1 MKLAG
6 GPPAILLGG
15 VNSLSVARCLGRR
28 GVEVLWAGDD
38 DLRLSLSRY
47 CSRLTLPDGPGGWPA
62 RALAHLLGPDAGH
75 LHGAVLLACNDPAV
89 ELIARNRDALSEH
102 YLIDA
107 EAPGVQLCMLDKLS
121 TYRAA
126 EAAGVPT
133 PRFWT
138 LSSQEEL
145 EAIRA
150 ELSFPLIV
158 KPLDSAAF
166 QAAFGGHKH
175 LTAETWEELEP
186 AMRRISGAGLEF
198 MLVERVPGPDTQLC
212 SYYTHM
218 GDDGPVVD
226 FTKRIVRRQPPGE
239 GQATLHVTEWLPEVK
254 ELALRL
260 LEHSGHR
267 GLAAV
272 EFKRDPRDGVLKL
285 MEANVRFTGCNAIVA
300 SAGVDLPAYVY
311 ARLTGRDFAFPPRF
325 REGRRLWN
333 PRRDT
338 QAALTLRARGEL
350 TLGGWLRSL
359 RLPAEMFYTV
369 PDDPM
374 PGLGGVVET
383 GRRLLRM
390 TRRRRT
396 PTKALG

>member
-1 MKLAG
+1 MTLAG

-28 GVEVLWAGDD
+28 GVQVLWAGDD

-47 CSRLTLPDGPGGWPA
+47 CRRLPLPAGPGGWPE
-62 RALAHLLGPDAGH
+62 RAVAHLLGPDAER
-75 LHGAVLLACNDPAV
+75 LRGAVLLACNDPAV
-89 ELIARNRDALSEH
+89 ELIARHRDALAER
-102 YLIDA
+102 YLVDA
-107 EAPGVQLCMLDKLS
+107 EAPEVQLCMLDKLC

-138 LSSQEEL
+138 IASHDEL
-145 EAIRA
+145 AAIRG
-150 ELSFPLIV
+150 ELAFPLIV

-175 LTAETWEELEP
+175 LTAETWEQLEP
-186 AMRRISGAGLEF
+186 AMRTVAGAGLEF
-198 MLVERVPGPDTQLC
+198 MIVERIPGPDTLLC

-218 GDDGPVVD
+218 GDDGPAVD

-239 GQATLHVTEWLPEVK
+239 GQATLHVTQWLPEVR

-260 LEHSGHR
+260 LEHCGHR

-300 SAGVDLPAYVY
+300 SSGVDLPAYVY
-311 ARLTGRDFAFPPRF
+311 ARLTGREHRFPPRF

-333 PRRDT
+333 PRRDA
-338 QAALTLRARGEL
+338 QSALALRRRGEL
-350 TLGGWLRSL
+350 TISAWLRSL
-359 RLPAEMFYTV
+359 RLPAEMFYAV
-369 PDDPM
+369 PDDPL

-383 GRRLLRM
+383 GRRLLRVV
-390 TRRRRT
+390 RRKRA
-396 PTKALG
+396 PAAG

>member
-1 MKLAG
+1 MNLAG

-28 GVEVLWAGDD
+28 GVRVLWAGDD

-47 CSRLTLPDGPGGWPA
+47 CHRLPLPEGPGGWPE
-62 RALAHLLGPDAGH
+62 RAVAHLLGPHAAH
-75 LHGAVLLACNDPAV
+75 LAGAVLLACNDPAV
-89 ELIARNRDALSEH
+89 ELVARNRDALAER
-102 YLIDA
+102 YLVDA
-107 EAPGVQLCMLDKLS
+107 DAPDVQLCMLDKLC

-126 EAAGVPT
+126 QAAGVPT

-138 LSSQEEL
+138 VSSPSEL
-145 EAIRA
+145 AAARD
-150 ELSFPLIV
+150 ELAFPLIV

-175 LTAETWEELEP
+175 LTAETWDQLEP
-186 AMRRISGAGLEF
+186 AMGTFAGAGLEF
-198 MLVERVPGPDTQLC
+198 MLVERIPGPDTQLC

-218 GDDGPVVD
+218 GADGPAVD

-254 ELALRL
+254 DLALRL

-300 SAGVDLPAYVY
+300 SAGVDLPSYVY
-311 ARLTGRDFAFPPRF
+311 ARLTGRDYRFPPRF

-333 PRRDT
+333 PRRDL
-338 QAALTLRARGEL
+338 QSALALRSRGEL
-350 TLGGWLRSL
+350 TIPAWLRSL
-359 RLPAEMFYTV
+359 RVPAEMFYAV

-374 PGLGGVVET
+374 PGLGGVAET
-383 GRRLLRM
+383 GRRLLRVV
-390 TRRRRT
+390 RRRRLT
-396 PTKALG
+396 HS